1 MSKRIRFS
9 CTGCGRAIA
18 VDAEKS
24 GRKLRC
30 PDCQAVISVPLESSE
45 NPAPRKL
52 SDEHSATADAPN
64 QEKRRPPRSTRK
76 TQKSAYDDP
85 NDIWSQPL
93 SSYSSPAIQ
102 EEEYEQYGI
111 APKRQKVQQETNN
124 NEMTL
129 KGPMVFF
136 GVGAIVGIVAI
147 ALAFAVPAAGRIT
160 GFVAIGLGSLLS
172 LIGHWKIR
180 ETAFEESTTCGFLYV
195 WMPFYQPYYILSRF
209 AYIKTPFL
217 VSILGNVILFLGVLG
232 WVFAD
237 MQLEKAAGT

>member
-1 MSKRIRFS
+1 MSTRIRFS
-9 CTGCGRAIA
+9 CKGCGRAFA
-18 VDAEKS
+18 VDAEKA
-24 GRKLRC
+24 GKKLRC
-30 PDCQAVISVPLESSE
+30 PDCQGVVSVPFESSG
-45 NPAPRKL
+45 NPTKGKVSAERPASEGASTSNGRQTHRPVRRK
-52 SDEHSATADAPN
+52 
-64 QEKRRPPRSTRK
+64 
-76 TQKSAYDDP
+76 QKSATDDP

-93 SSYSSPAIQ
+93 SSYSSPAIEQ
-102 EEEYEQYGI
+102 EEYEQYGI
-111 APKRQKVQQETNN
+111 APKRQKVQQETNS

-129 KGPMVFF
+129 TGPMVFF
-136 GVGAIVGIVAI
+136 GVGVMVGIVAI

-180 ETAFEESTTCGFLYV
+180 ETAFQESATCGFLYV

-209 AYIKTPFL
+209 AYIKIPFL